1 MSIHNNKPLMNII
14 PETVPQCPSPPRKD
28 SSKKRGYIS
37 QERTDLK
44 EAMNKVE
51 QMRKEGLIL
60 LEQVDSKLQRDEG
73 SGEFTTPCKKKKI
86 TQSSSS
92 LCATPPQPRKLSFE
106 LFPPDP
112 EELTTPIFGF
122 SAEVN
127 EQKLFALPK
136 NTGDA
141 NRLAE
146 PEKEEAKTQLIAR
159 SLFGNSA
166 TKPPATPRKTPQTA
180 RKAPQTLRTPPPQT
194 LSASRKLYLSAQAG
208 TIVIQNKN
216 VDLSPFRRDLICPST
231 RSKMKNV

>member
-159 SLFGNSA
+159 SLLE
-166 TKPPATPRKTPQTA
+166 
-180 RKAPQTLRTPPPQT
+180 TLRPSRPQPRVKLLKQLVKPLKHLEPPHLKPS
-194 LSASRKLYLSAQAG
+194 LLPESYIYLHKLAPL
-208 TIVIQNKN
+208 
-216 VDLSPFRRDLICPST
+216 
-231 RSKMKNV
+231 